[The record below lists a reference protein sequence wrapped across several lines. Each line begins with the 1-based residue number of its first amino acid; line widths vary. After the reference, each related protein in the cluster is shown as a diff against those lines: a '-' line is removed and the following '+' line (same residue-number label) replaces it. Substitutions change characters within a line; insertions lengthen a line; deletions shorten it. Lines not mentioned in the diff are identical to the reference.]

1 METKELIQKKIVYW
15 KKKLIDL
22 SKRNNLISYRFTKS
36 KSLKIISPEVSKV
49 VEAIN
54 NETKIGILREK
65 KSENKEE
72 IK

>member
-36 KSLKIISPEVSKV
+36 KSLKIISPEVSKII
-49 VEAIN
+49 ESIN
-54 NETKIGILREK
+54 NETKIRLLREK
-65 KSENKEE
+65 NE
-72 IK
+72 I